1 MAQII
6 TANDLK
12 TKGVTILDQESSG
25 GNEVIVTVRGKNKYV
40 ILPIE
45 KYNYLRECELEAALL
60 ETKRDIKEGRFIKE
74 PVEKHVKR
82 ITRG

>member
-1 MAQII
+1 MAQVI

-12 TKGVTILDQESSG
+12 TKGVTLLKDETSDGS
-25 GNEVIVTVRGKNKYV
+25 EVIVTVRGKSKYV

-45 KYNYLRECELEAALL
+45 KYNYLRECELDTALREARKDL
-60 ETKRDIKEGRFIKE
+60 KDGKFIKE
-74 PVEKHVKR
+74 SVEKHIKR